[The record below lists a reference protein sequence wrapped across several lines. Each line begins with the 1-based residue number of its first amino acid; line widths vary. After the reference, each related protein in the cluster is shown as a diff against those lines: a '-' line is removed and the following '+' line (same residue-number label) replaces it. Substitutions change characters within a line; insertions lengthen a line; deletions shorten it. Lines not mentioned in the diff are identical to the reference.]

1 MCDALSSRDGLFI
14 SITRE
19 GRCSVHSRVFAHL
32 GNPVPKP
39 YQRMADPWLSKAVK
53 DPLIFVS
60 PPHLLQC
67 FLAHSNQSNLA
78 ELTLSAFSALT
89 PQPGPPAS
97 ATSPELF
104 SSPRDSAPPCPTHQT
119 PPTVS
124 TLFIRAFPTFP
135 IHPDFFHQLRPLS
148 PIIPPPPPASGVAIP
163 IAQMRMARL
172 GKVR

>member
-1 MCDALSSRDGLFI
+1 M
-14 SITRE
+14 
-19 GRCSVHSRVFAHL
+19 HSRVFAHL